1 MSMSGRTSAGLAAMA
16 ALALI
21 LTGTSRAPV
30 SAAGNGSTVTVKL
43 SDGPNNLIPRLAD
56 SLGYLKEEG
65 IELKDVKVEDFA
77 KEDYLQAEVMH
88 QGHIDATVHWFH
100 HVLFGAGNNAPVQA
114 VMLIQDTPGMTIMVA
129 NRVKDQIKS
138 AADFKGRKV
147 AEGAA
152 FSTKSYLTH
161 YMTVK
166 AGLPPHSY
174 TPVAVASEGRKE
186 AVLKGLNEGAVDV
199 MAFMEPMT
207 SSILATKMATPLYD
221 LTTAEGTRKALG
233 DVWPAQ
239 CLFLTPDYI
248 KAHPDTTQ
256 HLVNAFVKTMRF
268 VNTHT
273 AEQIADKLPASYFAG
288 KNREAEV
295 ERLRKLM
302 PTFAKGDY
310 SLPPTAVKLVADA
323 VFSST
328 FDNSDEGKY
337 RAHARDAKVSLD
349 HFYDNRFVEKAMK
362 EIK

>member
-1 MSMSGRTSAGLAAMA
+1 MSMSRLLSAGLATMPAS
-16 ALALI
+16 ALI
-21 LTGTSRAPV
+21 LSGALRAPI
-30 SAAGNGSTVTVKL
+30 SAEGSGNTVTVRL
-43 SDGPNNLIPRLAD
+43 SGVNGLVPQLAD
-56 SLGYLKEEG
+56 SLGYLKQEG
-65 IELKDVKVEDFA
+65 IEIKNVKVEDYA
-77 KEDYLQAEVMH
+77 KEDYLQAEVMNK
-88 QGHIDATVHWFH
+88 GHIDATVHWFH
-100 HVLFGAGNNAPVQA
+100 HVLFGAGNKAPVQA
-114 VMLIQDTPGMTIMVA
+114 VMLLQDTPGMMIMVA

-147 AEGAA
+147 AEGAG

-161 YMTVK
+161 YMTLK

-174 TPVAVASEGRKE
+174 TPVAAASEGRKE
-186 AVLKGLNEGAVDV
+186 AVLKGLNDGQVDV

-207 SSILATKMATPLYD
+207 SAILATKMVTPLYD

-239 CLFLTPDYI
+239 CLFLTPAYI
-248 KAHPDTTQ
+248 KAHPEATQ
-256 HLVNAFVKTMRF
+256 HLVNAFVRTMRF

-288 KNREAEV
+288 KNADLEI
-295 ERLRKLM
+295 ERIRKMM
-302 PTFAKGDY
+302 PTFVKGDY
-310 SLPPTAVKLVADA
+310 SLPPSAVKLVADA

-349 HFYDNRFVEKAMK
+349 QFYDNRFVEKAMR